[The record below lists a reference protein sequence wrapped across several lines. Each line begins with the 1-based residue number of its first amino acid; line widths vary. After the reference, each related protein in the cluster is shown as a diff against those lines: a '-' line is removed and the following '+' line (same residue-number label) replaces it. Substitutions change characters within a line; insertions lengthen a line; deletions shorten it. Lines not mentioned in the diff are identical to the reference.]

1 MACGTDLFSKEKRA
15 LEQHEKGVGGGV
27 PTEDIETAPVAEC
40 QGGKTEEACL
50 ESGLKGRDGGLDGAI
65 TQST

>member
-15 LEQHEKGVGGGV
+15 LEQHEKGVGGGE

-40 QGGKTEEACL
+40 QGGEN
-50 ESGLKGRDGGLDGAI
+50 
-65 TQST
+65 